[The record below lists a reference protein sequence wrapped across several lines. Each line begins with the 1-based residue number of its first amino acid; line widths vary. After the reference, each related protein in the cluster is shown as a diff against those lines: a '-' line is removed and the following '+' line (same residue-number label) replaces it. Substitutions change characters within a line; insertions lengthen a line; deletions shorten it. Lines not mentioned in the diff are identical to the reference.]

1 MATTG
6 RFQNTP

>member
-6 RFQNTP
+6 R